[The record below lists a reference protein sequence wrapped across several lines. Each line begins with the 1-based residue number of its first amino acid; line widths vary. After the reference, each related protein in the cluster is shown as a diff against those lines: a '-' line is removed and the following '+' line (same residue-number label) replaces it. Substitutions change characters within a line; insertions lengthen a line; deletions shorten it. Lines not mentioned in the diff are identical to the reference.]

1 MKTKSPAFQ
10 FYPDDFIGGTCDLS
24 AEEVGTYIRL
34 LCYQWSR
41 ESIPVDDIPKLTR
54 IAGSNVTLDVLRKFP
69 DGKNAKLESV
79 RNNLNKY
86 KTTCV
91 ENGKKGGNPNFVKG
105 KSNPYY
111 REDNQN
117 DNPID
122 NQKDNPRLCSKDNPT
137 HNQEI
142 SSLTLSLTPTLTSTI
157 TPNTKLNKPTTANFN
172 EFWSAYPRKIA
183 KADAERAW
191 DKIRPDIQT
200 VLTALE
206 WQCKTE
212 DWTKEGVK
220 YIPFP
225 ATYLNSRRYEDEKPA
240 AKSIAESFIKPKQLS
255 QYDRL

>member
-1 MKTKSPAFQ
+1 MKPKSPAFQ

-111 REDNQN
+111 QEDNQN

-137 HNQEI
+137 DNPEI

-157 TPNTKLNKPTTANFN
+157 TSNPKAKGTLEEFKAYAVSQDLPENDGEFMFNKLEGNGWMNGKSPVKDWKAVVRTWKSGEWLPSLQEKKRNAANH
-172 EFWSAYPRKIA
+172 
-183 KADAERAW
+183 
-191 DKIRPDIQT
+191 
-200 VLTALE
+200 
-206 WQCKTE
+206 
-212 DWTKEGVK
+212 
-220 YIPFP
+220 
-225 ATYLNSRRYEDEKPA
+225 
-240 AKSIAESFIKPKQLS
+240 IKPRQLS
-255 QYDRL
+255 KYDIL